1 MSFTH
6 RIVLPLAGVAAALS
20 MVTIGLAAETSP
32 PTPPNRASLPAAC
45 QLHTD
50 ATPTAKVVSAEDEN
64 DNDDGEINSTQREA
78 IRACIEA
85 LRADGKHD
93 LREIIAWIARARA
106 ERNNH
111 GPERE
116 QEQIGEPPA
125 PTLLCFG
132 LLQQRERRQRY
143 GREVAAPDAVCKPRQ
158 GRGQQAEQR
167 ERRL

>member
-1 MSFTH
+1 MSFAH

-20 MVTIGLAAETSP
+20 MVTISLAAETSP

-85 LRADGKHD
+85 LRADGKDD

-111 GPERE
+111 GPEHEHE
-116 QEQIGEPPA
+116 QNDDKESTATATPTRTATATPEHRGGHTPPEH
-125 PTLLCFG
+125 
-132 LLQQRERRQRY
+132 QR
-143 GREVAAPDAVCKPRQ
+143 D
-158 GRGQQAEQR
+158 
-167 ERRL
+167 